1 MKLNIGCGEDYKEG
15 YVNIDLSRDIK
26 ADLYVNDENEI
37 FKRGFKDVEE
47 ILIFKA
53 LPYIDNP
60 VDFLCKCHKI
70 LKSGGKIKIIVPHF
84 CSLPYS
90 MYAKRHVGYRAL
102 EFKRF
107 GIKGRAKWGIVPKE
121 VVFNVKIKIR
131 FYKPFSIFERIINS
145 NVKGQELYETTLLR
159 SVFIPRRMEV
169 EMIKI

>member
-121 VVFNVKIKIR
+121 VVFNVKIKLR
-131 FYKPFSIFERIINS
+131 FYKPFNIFEKIINS
-145 NVKGQELYETTLLR
+145 NARGQELYET
-159 SVFIPRRMEV
+159 S
-169 EMIKI
+169 